1 MRNGKTKKV
10 INFAIDRKLDELMN
24 ELFGNKSRYIEY
36 LILQD
41 MKKHLKIEDLKG
53 VKI

>member
-10 INFAIDRKLDELMN
+10 INFTVDRKLDELMN
-24 ELFGNKSRYIEY
+24 ELFGNKSKYIEY

-41 MKKHLKIEDLKG
+41 MKKHLKEEDLKE